1 MDILGSGCTNANDG
15 PIWQMNIATFKNGTT
30 SILSRSGTLLQGTSE
45 DLTASLVRFFP
56 LNLNHAIIPF

>member
-1 MDILGSGCTNANDG
+1 
-15 PIWQMNIATFKNGTT
+15 MNIATFKNGTT